1 MIDTAAKAQ
10 AKKDGTEPPAELD
23 RQGCGFYA
31 LRHSCRTVADEA
43 RDFPAIDL
51 IMGHADEST
60 AARYRER
67 ISDERLMAV
76 TDHVHRWLFGGAESP
91 VEAELAK
98 QAEIVREVATPA
110 QVSSRVPD

>member
-1 MIDTAAKAQ
+1 
-10 AKKDGTEPPAELD
+10 
-23 RQGCGFYA
+23 
-31 LRHSCRTVADEA
+31 VADEA

>member
-1 MIDTAAKAQ
+1 
-10 AKKDGTEPPAELD
+10 
-23 RQGCGFYA
+23 
-31 LRHSCRTVADEA
+31 VADEA

-51 IMGHADEST
+51 IMAHADEST

-67 ISDERLMAV
+67 ISDGRLTAV

-91 VEAELAK
+91 VEAEPAK
-98 QAEIVREVATPA
+98 QAEPANRAEIVREVATPA